1 MLLNDEERFAI
12 VLASI
17 RDYKEGE
24 NDIPILIVQQLTNQL
39 NKKLINSIDNQIDT
53 QEILDETLET
63 YDFYNEFIEEKNI
76 NLKTIES
83 QWYDLVELYLN
94 EIVEG
99 IKNVEHV

>member
-17 RDYKEGE
+17 RDYKEGK

-99 IKNVEHV
+99 IKNV

>member
-76 NLKTIES
+76 NLKTIAS

-99 IKNVEHV
+99 IKNV

>member
-12 VLASI
+12 ILESI

-99 IKNVEHV
+99 IKNV

>member
-1 MLLNDEERFAI
+1 MLLNNEERFAI

-53 QEILDETLET
+53 QEILDETLEI

-99 IKNVEHV
+99 IKNV

>member
-99 IKNVEHV
+99 IKNV

>member
-12 VLASI
+12 ILASI

-24 NDIPILIVQQLTNQL
+24 NDIPILIVQQLTNQI

-99 IKNVEHV
+99 IKNV

>member
-17 RDYKEGE
+17 RDYNEGE

-53 QEILDETLET
+53 QEILDETLEI

-99 IKNVEHV
+99 IKNV

>member
-39 NKKLINSIDNQIDT
+39 NKKLINSMDNQIDT

-99 IKNVEHV
+99 IKNV

>member
-24 NDIPILIVQQLTNQL
+24 NDIQILIVQQLTNQL

-53 QEILDETLET
+53 QEILDETLEI

-99 IKNVEHV
+99 IKNV

>member
-39 NKKLINSIDNQIDT
+39 NKKLINLIDNQIDT
-53 QEILDETLET
+53 QEILDETLEI

-99 IKNVEHV
+99 IKNV

>member
-1 MLLNDEERFAI
+1 MLLNNEERFAI

-99 IKNVEHV
+99 IKNV

>member
-12 VLASI
+12 ILASI

-99 IKNVEHV
+99 IKNV